1 MKAIRKRLKAITLFL
16 TVLLLFQ
23 SCVVYHKTPTTLE
36 KAAQEQIKTKVTNT
50 NGDIFKYKYITLQEG
65 QFYGVHE
72 PEARG
77 EFVKVPLESQ
87 DIINV
92 RTKNKSAS
100 TWVTILV
107 ITVSALA
114 IVAISLLGSAGSG
127 IGGGITTF

>member
-50 NGDIFKYKYITLQEG
+50 NGDIFKYKYITFEEG

-72 PEARG
+72 PEERG
-77 EFVKVPLESQ
+77 EFVKVPLESE

-100 TWVTILV
+100 SWVTILV

>member
-1 MKAIRKRLKAITLFL
+1 MKAIRGRLKATTLLL
-16 TVLLLFQ
+16 TTLILFQ

-36 KAAQEQIKTKVTNT
+36 KASQERIKIKITNKEGET
-50 NGDIFKYKYITLQEG
+50 FKYKYITFEEG

-72 PEARG
+72 PEEFG
-77 EFVKVPLESQ
+77 EFVKVPLDSE

-107 ITVSALA
+107 ITVPALA
-114 IVAISLLGSAGSG
+114 IVAIAVINSSYSG
-127 IGGGITTF
+127 GAFMF

>member
-36 KAAQEQIKTKVTNT
+36 KAAQEEIKTKVTNT
-50 NGDIFKYKYITLQEG
+50 NGDIFKYKYITFEEG

-72 PEARG
+72 PEERG
-77 EFVKVPLESQ
+77 EFVKVPLESE

-100 TWVTILV
+100 SWVTILV

-127 IGGGITTF
+127 IGGGITTI

>member
-1 MKAIRKRLKAITLFL
+1 MEAFKKRLRATAWFL
-16 TVLLLFQ
+16 TTLMLFQ

-36 KAAQEQIKTKVTNT
+36 KASQERIKTKITNKEGET
-50 NGDIFKYKYITLQEG
+50 FKYKYITFEEG

-72 PEARG
+72 PEEFG
-77 EFVKVPLESQ
+77 EFVKVPLESE

-107 ITVSALA
+107 VTVPALA
-114 IVAISLLGSAGSG
+114 IVALAVIDSSYP
-127 IGGGITTF
+127 GGLWY